1 MLCHQSQERG
11 RDILTSSLSLPRGW
25 TAWLPPWGSRKSG
38 DKKRCSQVEQET
50 ASLGQ
55 ADSCPRDTGQRDC
68 SEPPPPANL
77 CSAPGG
83 GPRRPDSPRVGTA
96 SQMEACLQ
104 AAVTPGNT
112 ALPPPRGGQ
121 LFPTKHSGTEYF
133 NTHRRS
139 KKHSNDQNR
148 NNPTE
153 QKRQVSFF
161 QQQRIGSNLNV
172 QQRDVVTWHRVARGR
187 QSTTQ
192 Q

>member
-25 TAWLPPWGSRKSG
+25 TAWLPSWGSRKSG

-55 ADSCPRDTGQRDC
+55 ADSCPRGTGQRDC
-68 SEPPPPANL
+68 SEPPAHL

-83 GPRRPDSPRVGTA
+83 GPGGPDSPRVGTA
-96 SQMEACLQ
+96 SQMEACRQ

-112 ALPPPRGGQ
+112 TLPPPREGQ
-121 LFPTKHSGTEYF
+121 LFLAKHSGTEYF
-133 NTHRRS
+133 NTHQRS

-153 QKRQVSFF
+153 QKRQVSCF
-161 QQQRIGSNLNV
+161 QQQRTGSNLNV
-172 QQRDVVTWHRVARGR
+172 QQRDVVTWQHVARGR
-187 QSTTQ
+187 RSTTQ